1 MSDVYKIVKK
11 PIITEKSTILRAENN
26 KVTFWVDIK
35 ANKNEVKKA
44 IESAFNVKVVDVNSM
59 RIPGKRKRMGRSEG
73 MTSTR
78 KKVYVTLKEGEKIDI
93 IEGV

>member
-1 MSDVYKIVKK
+1 VNDIYKIIKK

-26 KVTFWVDIK
+26 KVAFWVDIK

-44 IESAFNVKVVDVNSM
+44 VERAFNVKIVDVNSI
-59 RIPGKRKRMGRSEG
+59 RVPGKRKRVGKSEG
-73 MTSTR
+73 MTPTR

-93 IEGV
+93 FEGV